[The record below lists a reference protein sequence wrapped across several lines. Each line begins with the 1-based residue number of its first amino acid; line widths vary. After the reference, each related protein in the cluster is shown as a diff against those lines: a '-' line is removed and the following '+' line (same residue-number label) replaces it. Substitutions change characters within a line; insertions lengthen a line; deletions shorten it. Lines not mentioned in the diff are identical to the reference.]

1 MPATV
6 RSRTPALDAA
16 CAGAVDLARDAA
28 VAAASTQESVGE
40 HVGVEAEADRVATHY
55 FASNDLGY
63 RGWRWSVT
71 VARASRARQVTVSE
85 VALLPGEGAIVAPG
99 WVPWDERVRP
109 GDLGPG
115 DLLPTSP
122 DDARL
127 QPGYTEVD
135 DAELDL
141 VDWWEPGLGRLR
153 VLSPEGRD
161 DAAERWYAGDQGPQ
175 TRIAQ
180 QAPATCATCGFLT
193 PLGGR
198 LRQLFGVCANEMVP
212 DDGSV
217 VSLDHGCGGHS
228 EASVGRAGPVVEVVP
243 AVDEESFDVVEVE
256 RSRREPA
263 PEGQAEDAADESLG
277 HS

>member
-1 MPATV
+1 MSPANV

-16 CAGAVDLARDAA
+16 CARAVDLAREAA
-28 VAAASTQESVGE
+28 VAAAPTPESVGE
-40 HVGVEAEADRVATHY
+40 HVGVEPEADRVATHY
-55 FASNDLGY
+55 FACTDLGY

-85 VALLPGEGAIVAPG
+85 VTLLPGEGAIVAPA

-115 DLLPTSP
+115 DVLPTAP
-122 DDARL
+122 DDPRL

-141 VDWWEPGLGRLR
+141 VSWWEPGLGRPR

-161 DAAERWYAGDQGPQ
+161 AAAERWYAGEHGPEA
-175 TRIAQ
+175 RIAK
-180 QAPATCATCGFLT
+180 QAPATCATCGFFT

-198 LRQLFGVCANEMVP
+198 LRALFGVCANEMVP

-228 EASVGRAGPVVEVVP
+228 EASVGRVTPLVDVVP

-256 RSRREPA
+256 RPEPT
-263 PEGQAEDAADESLG
+263 PEAEQEDPADESLG

>member
-1 MPATV
+1 MSPATV

-16 CAGAVDLARDAA
+16 CAGAVELAREAA
-28 VAAASTQESVGE
+28 VAAASTPDSVGE
-40 HVGVEAEADRVATHY
+40 HVGVQPDADRVATHY
-55 FASNDLGY
+55 FACGDLGY

-71 VARASRARQVTVSE
+71 VARAARARQVTVSE
-85 VALLPGEGAIVAPG
+85 VTLLPGEGAIVAPA

-135 DAELDL
+135 DTELDL
-141 VDWWEPGLGRLR
+141 VDWWEPGLGRPR
-153 VLSPEGRD
+153 VLSAEGRD
-161 DAAERWYAGDQGPQ
+161 DAAERWYTGEHGPE
-175 TRIAQ
+175 TPIAR
-180 QAPATCATCGFLT
+180 QAPAACATCGFLT

-198 LRQLFGVCANEMVP
+198 LRALFGVCANEMVP

-228 EASVGRAGPVVEVVP
+228 EASVGPVTPPVDVVP

-256 RSRREPA
+256 RQEAQPEEPA
-263 PEGQAEDAADESLG
+263 DEPLG